1 METKHWVWL
10 IQWLK
15 MMALIT
21 FNSCPDSAGENH
33 LSLSNYVSLLLQM
46 KNTA

>member
-1 METKHWVWL
+1 METKRWFWL

-46 KNTA
+46 KNTD